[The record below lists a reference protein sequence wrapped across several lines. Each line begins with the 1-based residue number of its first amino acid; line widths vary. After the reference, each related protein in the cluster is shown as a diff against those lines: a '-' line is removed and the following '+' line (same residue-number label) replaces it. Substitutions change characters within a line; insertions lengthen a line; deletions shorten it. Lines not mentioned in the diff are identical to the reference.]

1 LSQKAELLR
10 FRKQKDHITNPR
22 RKKMKALKN
31 RVVTLSFFAF
41 AIFISPATAL
51 AHCDTLDGPVVGT
64 ARVAL
69 AKSDITPVL
78 KWVAPE
84 KENDL
89 RAAFQKTLKVRA
101 ASPEAM
107 ELADNYFFETLVRIH
122 REGEGAPYT
131 GLKPS
136 GAVDPA
142 AALADKALNSGS
154 VEKLT
159 EVLTNAM
166 ANGIRE
172 RFADTYQKQKLAD
185 NNVAA
190 GRDFVESYVIF
201 THYVEGLHG
210 LIKGGAPHHGE
221 SKTTGASGHSN

>member
-1 LSQKAELLR
+1 
-10 FRKQKDHITNPR
+10 
-22 RKKMKALKN
+22 MKALKN
-31 RVVTLSFFAF
+31 GVVALSFFVF
-41 AIFISPATAL
+41 AVFIAPATAL

-69 AKSDITPVL
+69 AKGDITPVL
-78 KWVAPE
+78 KWVGPE

-101 ASPEAM
+101 AGPEAK

-142 AALADKALNSGS
+142 VALADKALNSGS
-154 VEKLT
+154 VEKLS
-159 EVLTNAM
+159 EVLTKAM

-172 RFADTYQKQKLAD
+172 RFADTYEKQKAAD

-190 GRDFVESYVIF
+190 GRNFVESYVMF
-201 THYVEGLHG
+201 THYIEGLHG
-210 LIKGGAPHHGE
+210 SITAGAAHHGE
-221 SKTTGASGHSN
+221 SGTKGATGHNN

>member
-1 LSQKAELLR
+1 
-10 FRKQKDHITNPR
+10 
-22 RKKMKALKN
+22 MKALKDA
-31 RVVTLSFFAF
+31 VVALSFFVF
-41 AIFISPATAL
+41 AVFIAPATAL
-51 AHCDTLDGPVVGT
+51 AHCDTLDGPVVGS

-78 KWVAPE
+78 KWVGPE

-101 ASPEAM
+101 AGPEAK
-107 ELADNYFFETLVRIH
+107 ELADSYFFETLVRIH

-142 AALADKALNSGS
+142 VALADKALNSGS

-159 EVLTNAM
+159 EVLTKAM

-190 GRDFVESYVIF
+190 GRDFVESYVMF
-201 THYVEGLHG
+201 THYAEGLHS
-210 LIKGGAPHHGE
+210 LIKGGAAHHGE